1 MSYRY
6 KAYLQLLLVSAI
18 WGFAGPVIKFTLR
31 ELSPLVFLFYRFAI
45 AGTFAILTLPFFR
58 IKISPKVLLYSFLT
72 STIGLGLLFLGY
84 SLTSSIEGALISAI
98 GPLLT
103 ATAGVMFLREH
114 VTAREKLGIAI
125 ALIGTL
131 IIVFEPLA
139 NGTITSSLLG
149 NLLVAASV
157 LVGVVLAIMAKVLL
171 RQQSNSAFA
180 LTQLSFAVGLLT
192 TLPIVLL
199 VYSPANIMDQI
210 RVISFHTHLGVW
222 YMAFASGT
230 LAYSLWHKAQKTIEV
245 GETALF
251 VYTYPLFAAP
261 LSFLWL
267 KETVSPL
274 FWLGTAITALG
285 ILVAELKSP
294 RLNSR
299 R

>member
-31 ELSPLVFLFYRFAI
+31 ELSPSVFLFYRFAI

-58 IKISPKVLLYSFLT
+58 IKISPKVLLYCFLT
-72 STIGLGLLFLGY
+72 STVGLGLLFLGY
-84 SLTSSIEGALISAI
+84 NLTSSIEGALISTI

-103 ATAGVMFLREH
+103 AAAGVMYLHEH
-114 VTAREKLGIAI
+114 ITRREKTGIAI
-125 ALIGTL
+125 ALVGTL
-131 IIVFEPLA
+131 LIIFEPLI
-139 NGTITSSLLG
+139 NGPLTSTLSG

-171 RQQSNSAFA
+171 RDQTNSSFA

-192 TLPIVLL
+192 TLPLVLL

-210 RVISFHTHLGVW
+210 RIISFPTHLGVW
-222 YMAFASGT
+222 YMAFLSGT

-267 KETVSPL
+267 RESVTPV
-274 FWLGTAITALG
+274 FWIGTGITALG
-285 ILVAELKSP
+285 ILIAELKTSH
-294 RLNSR
+294 R
-299 R
+299 

>member
-1 MSYRY
+1 MTYRS

-31 ELSPLVFLFYRFAI
+31 ELSPLVFLFYRFAL
-45 AGTFAILTLPFFR
+45 AGTMAIFTLPFFR
-58 IKISPKVLLYSFLT
+58 IKISPQVLLYCFLT
-72 STIGLGLLFLGY
+72 STVGLGLLFLGY
-84 SLTSSIEGALISAI
+84 DQTSSIEGALISAI

-114 VTAREKLGIAI
+114 ITGREKIGIAI
-125 ALIGTL
+125 ALVGTL
-131 IIVFEPLA
+131 LIIFEPLT
-139 NGTITSSLLG
+139 NGSLTSTFSG

-157 LVGVVLAIMAKVLL
+157 LVGVSLALMAKVLL
-171 RQQSNSAFA
+171 RDQTNSSFA
-180 LTQLSFAVGLLT
+180 LTQLSFAIGLLT

-199 VYSPANIMDQI
+199 RYSPALIMSQI
-210 RVISFHTHLGVW
+210 KEVSLPTHLGVW
-222 YMAFASGT
+222 YMAFLSGT

-267 KETVSPL
+267 RETVSPL
-274 FWLGTAITALG
+274 FWIGTGITALG
-285 ILVAELKSP
+285 ILIAQFKASH
-294 RLNSR
+294 R
-299 R
+299 